1 MTVPA
6 LASASGLLQVASLLG
21 LLLLLLKAA
30 QLYLHRQWLLKALQ
44 QFPSPPSHWL
54 YGHSRE
60 VGKRGP
66 GSGRAGRAGH
76 SRSMVTA
83 SKSKGQSF
91 VFVSRWPH
99 VRSQLTSQVV
109 APHPSPGSSLAHRT
123 LGWCPRLCHT
133 LLPSVHLQA
142 VPAALP
148 FEDNGS
154 SFLSYPSPGSAASA
168 LLTEQS
174 SRGFPAPGVPCRTL
188 CLELAWE
195 PRPLSEGSRPLP
207 HCPWR
212 QQTAI

>member
-6 LASASGLLQVASLLG
+6 LASVSGLLQVASLLG

-30 QLYLHRQWLLKALQ
+30 QLSLRRQWLRKALQ

-154 SFLSYPSPGSAASA
+154 SFPSLSIFR
-168 LLTEQS
+168 LS
-174 SRGFPAPGVPCRTL
+174 SFSSSHRTVF
-188 CLELAWE
+188 
-195 PRPLSEGSRPLP
+195 
-207 HCPWR
+207 
-212 QQTAI
+212 

>member
-1 MTVPA
+1 M
-6 LASASGLLQVASLLG
+6 GGQG
-21 LLLLLLKAA
+21 
-30 QLYLHRQWLLKALQ
+30 
-44 QFPSPPSHWL
+44 
-54 YGHSRE
+54 
-60 VGKRGP
+60 GP
-66 GSGRAGRAGH
+66 G

-195 PRPLSEGSRPLP
+195 PRHLSEGSRPLP